1 MRFPGCLALPPVLA
15 RHPPELS
22 IPPQFL
28 SLDDLSDSRANVD
41 LRSDQA
47 PSVSAPLLRLADG
60 GVGRWCH
67 ATWVLMV
74 HPLLA
79 SVQETLIVPLLPMAL
94 VAPDE
99 TEKNSNPLYRCGPE
113 PGGWR
118 VGCAGEGSL

>member
-22 IPPQFL
+22 TPPQFL

-60 GVGRWCH
+60 GVGRRCH
-67 ATWVLMV
+67 AMWVLTA

-79 SVQETLIVPLLPMAL
+79 CVQETLIVPLLPTAL

-99 TEKNSNPLYRCGPE
+99 MEKHNNPLYRCGP
-113 PGGWR
+113 
-118 VGCAGEGSL
+118 